1 MTNGANCL
9 TCELMDNCSFYWSYQ
24 KHPDV
29 IERQLVS
36 KYCNSAEEPESCAR
50 IRYLKEKKESPPPNL
65 TPEGDLILKTENFPR
80 PSAHTNSTQT
90 ISA

>member
-24 KHPDV
+24 KHPVV
-29 IERQLVS
+29 IERQLVGR
-36 KYCNSAEEPESCAR
+36 YCNSAEEPESCAR

-65 TPEGDLILKTENFPR
+65 TPEGDSLRL
-80 PSAHTNSTQT
+80 SAHT